1 MGDIVFTNRLRKIA
15 KSKGISNNLLAI
27 LMDVDGTMIT
37 RWMNNIV
44 QPNEKQI
51 KRLTELLEVSYQDLI
66 FDDSIGKARSLEDEF
81 DNLIRNKKMSLK
93 VLVTDKKTGKVEK
106 VYNPKIVKT
115 MKTLEAE
122 FKKAKK

>member
-37 RWMNNIV
+37 SWMNNIV

-93 VLVTDKKTGKVEK
+93 VLVTDKKTGKAEK
-106 VYNPKIVKT
+106 VYNPKIIKT

-122 FKKAKK
+122 YKKAKK